1 MPLLAMSMHPNYSRN
16 GSYPRQFYPS
26 PPSMH
31 TSDSGY
37 GSTRGEMG
45 PPSLD
50 FPPQPIEIDLSN
62 SRTLPSPS
70 PSSSV
75 AWETTLFSSHGFSDT
90 NSSCAPISRIQQLPM
105 DRTTGQAP
113 LLQWY
118 ADNDGPWYPKT
129 ISDPISEERTNIK
142 VRSSNRAPV
151 AFGGPY
157 RQHDSLEN
165 GSFHFGAPPQSDSGY
180 GTRRSIGNASIFS
193 ADVND
198 RDQDCQNLAGH
209 IADYQPFQG
218 LNEALQSRENRIGEP
233 WPSNLPTSI
242 NSPGLFCP
250 TCHKS
255 VKTKSELKKHDL
267 RHKKPFVC
275 SYPGCVRTEGFST
288 TNDLDR
294 HTKSKHHLAT
304 ASKMESMKKYRCVVP
319 GCKSKDKAWP
329 RLDNFRSHLRRVHES
344 YVQSEADFSETIR
357 LGEYYEQ
364 SGLNQGASLPP
375 DVPTQRT
382 SQNREANESPP
393 KPQEVKINWK
403 PVYPDLIQDLV
414 TPMDTP
420 MNKPFVD
427 SNVRSNTILGP
438 NNSFMDSHA
447 RDTIKPSELLR
458 NAIETIHK
466 IPLESVLSTP
476 VGMKSALNG
485 NLDHVSRPS
494 MERNPL
500 PSADKATRN
509 SNVSATDATITEV
522 LRIALAEAK
531 NTFNVDALP
540 IERKVLPNG
549 KCSSADSWG
558 STTDRDACL
567 LDEFKETSSTKDDSL
582 EREKAV
588 EVFKTLQKLG
598 YIIQKDPNHTP
609 RIHNTGSA
617 ASNKS
622 ENQVTCQICRKFK
635 GRPCELKKHMKR
647 HERPYGCTFLTCNKT
662 FGSKNDWKRHE
673 NSQHFH
679 LDIWRCD
686 KEKPEG
692 GICAKVTYR
701 RQLFQGHLKK
711 DHDMSDQDAVKIM
724 VEACRVGRHFQ
735 ARFWCGFCKKLI
747 DLKKKGLDAWT
758 ERFDHIDDH
767 FMGRRGLQK
776 QGIQEWIPVDGDKL
790 KGDIASP
797 KSLDGSSPKDAH
809 EGSSTDSTN
818 GFDRSS
824 PGSIGSTGASSAVT
838 GPEAATSKKRERSD
852 DESARPKKYSKRMEI
867 VYCCQCTDD
876 PGRTLTLSP
885 KCTSCN
891 HHYCNDCKK
900 DSIGN

>member
-1 MPLLAMSMHPNYSRN
+1 MSMHPSYSRN
-16 GSYPRQFYPS
+16 GSHPRQYYPS

-75 AWETTLFSSHGFSDT
+75 AWEPTLFSSHAFSDL
-90 NSSCAPISRIQQLPM
+90 NSPYGPISRIQQLPV

-129 ISDPISEERTNIK
+129 ISDPISDVRASIK
-142 VRSSNRAPV
+142 VRSSNRAPA
-151 AFGGPY
+151 AFGRPY
-157 RQHDSLEN
+157 RQQDPLEN
-165 GSFHFGAPPQSDSGY
+165 GSFHFGAPPHSDSGY
-180 GTRRSIGNASIFS
+180 GTRRSVGNASIFS

-198 RDQDCQNLAGH
+198 RDQDCQSLAGH
-209 IADYQPFQG
+209 VADYQPFQG
-218 LNEALQSRENRIGEP
+218 LGEP
-233 WPSNLPTSI
+233 LHLPASI

-250 TCHKS
+250 TCQKS

-275 SYPGCVRTEGFST
+275 KYPGCQRTEGFST

-294 HTKSKHHLAT
+294 HTKSKHPLAT
-304 ASKMESMKKYRCVVP
+304 TSRAESMKKYHCVVS
-319 GCKSKDKAWP
+319 GCKSKDKVWP
-329 RLDNFRSHLRRVHES
+329 RLDNFRSHLKRVHSVKSEES
-344 YVQSEADFSETIR
+344 FEKIIREAEF
-357 LGEYYEQ
+357 YEQ
-364 SGLNQGASLPP
+364 SGLTQDASLSAE
-375 DVPTQRT
+375 VSTQGT
-382 SQNREANESPP
+382 SHNREVNESPP
-393 KPQEVKINWK
+393 KAQDIKSNWK

-420 MNKPFVD
+420 IEKPFVPD
-427 SNVRSNTILGP
+427 VNDRSTTILGP
-438 NNSFMDSHA
+438 NNPPSDSHT
-447 RDTIKPSELLR
+447 RDTIQPSELHR
-458 NAIETIHK
+458 NPIGVINK
-466 IPLESVLSTP
+466 ISLESVLSTP
-476 VGMKSALNG
+476 VGTKSALDL

-494 MERNPL
+494 VERNPL
-500 PSADKATRN
+500 PSAAKATQL
-509 SNVSATDATITEV
+509 SSVSATDAVITEAI
-522 LRIALAEAK
+522 RTALAEVK
-531 NTFNVDALP
+531 NSSNVGALP
-540 IERKVLPNG
+540 MGRKVLPNG
-549 KCSSADSWG
+549 KSSSDDSWG
-558 STTDRDACL
+558 STTGKGACL
-567 LDEFKETSSTKDDSL
+567 LDELNKSISSTKDDSL
-582 EREKAV
+582 DQEKAV

-598 YIIQKDPNHTP
+598 YIIQKDPNHT
-609 RIHNTGSA
+609 RKQNTGSV

-622 ENQVTCQICRKFK
+622 DNQVICQVCEKFK

-673 NSQHFH
+673 NSQHFQQEA
-679 LDIWRCD
+679 WRCD

-692 GICAKVTYR
+692 GACAKVFHR
-701 RQLFQGHLKK
+701 RQMFQDHLKK
-711 DHDMSDQDAVKIM
+711 EHDMVDQDAVRIE
-724 VEACRVGRHFQ
+724 VEVCRIGRNCQ
-735 ARFWCGFCKKLI
+735 SRFWCGFCEKLI
-747 DLKKKGLDAWT
+747 NLKRKGLDAWT

-767 FMGRRGLQK
+767 FMGRRGIEK
-776 QGIQEWIPVDGDKL
+776 QGIQDWVPVDGDKP
-790 KGDIASP
+790 KGDVASP
-797 KSLDGSSPKDAH
+797 NSLGGSSPKDGH
-809 EGSSTDSTN
+809 EESSTDSTN
-818 GFDRSS
+818 DSGRSS
-824 PGSIGSTGASSAVT
+824 PESVGSTGASSALVGQEPT
-838 GPEAATSKKRERSD
+838 LSKKRERSD
-852 DESARPKKYSKRMEI
+852 DEIDRPAKYTKITEI

-891 HHYCNDCKK
+891 HHYCNECKR